1 LIAHDFSVVAG
12 KLTRT
17 AGPLYLMFATYFI
30 VVWLAAAAVL
40 VCKWRNSDGLARA
53 QLRYVAIGMISANV
67 LSIVTNL
74 ILPLTTGRSTYTWL
88 GPIFGLIFIGI
99 TAHAVIRHRAMDL
112 RLFVHRGLAMAVATC
127 VSLAPVIAFAI
138 AIWPR
143 LSDHFG
149 RDELIG
155 ASCALIAA
163 SLLTPLTR
171 DGISRLLDTYLYR
184 RRANYQRTL
193 RRTSRYLTR
202 LLDLN
207 VVVSFI
213 AEAATVVG
221 VDAVTVYLRKDRR
234 FILAG
239 TRSQYRD
246 TDFLAPDTLPPLI
259 VSALTQE
266 SDALVRDELENS
278 DGGRQFA
285 ARELRTLGWSVLLP
299 ILFDNAVIG
308 AIVVGPKLSG
318 DPFYLQDVD
327 LLMTLANQAGTAIK
341 NAQLYTEAV
350 LANEYVENIVSTIE
364 SGVIAIDAAGQIA
377 LFNRAAQQLTGLEA
391 VRGRDRAVS
400 VLPEPLATLLT
411 QTLGDGERR
420 TQPDIELTADGT
432 TKPVL
437 CTTSAL
443 RDPAGKLLGAVAVF
457 SDLTPLK
464 ELEDQRRRA
473 ERLAYFEVLASS
485 LAHEIKN
492 PLVAIKTFT
501 QLIPRRR
508 EDDRFIDEFT
518 RIASREIERMER
530 LLRRLRTLSRP
541 STRPKQHIDLR
552 SPIRDAVEFIRPA
565 FEEKRVALHASLGS
579 RSTAIFGDHAELEEL
594 FLNLLINGRDATPPG
609 GAVTVELAEVG
620 GAARVVVSDNGSGVP
635 TEVIG
640 RIFDPFFT
648 TKQGGV
654 GLGLTICAG
663 IATSHHAN
671 LRAANSQAGGATFIF
686 EVPLAPA
693 LTTPA
698 PLG

>member
-1 LIAHDFSVVAG
+1 MPAIIWTRLTAENRSIIA
-12 KLTRT
+12 
-17 AGPLYLMFATYFI
+17 
-30 VVWLAAAAVL
+30 
-40 VCKWRNSDGLARA
+40 
-53 QLRYVAIGMISANV
+53 
-67 LSIVTNL
+67 
-74 ILPLTTGRSTYTWL
+74 
-88 GPIFGLIFIGI
+88 
-99 TAHAVIRHRAMDL
+99 
-112 RLFVHRGLAMAVATC
+112 
-127 VSLAPVIAFAI
+127 
-138 AIWPR
+138 
-143 LSDHFG
+143 
-149 RDELIG
+149 DELI
-155 ASCALIAA
+155 
-163 SLLTPLTR
+163 
-171 DGISRLLDTYLYR
+171 
-184 RRANYQRTL
+184 
-193 RRTSRYLTR
+193 
-202 LLDLN
+202 
-207 VVVSFI
+207 
-213 AEAATVVG
+213 
-221 VDAVTVYLRKDRR
+221 
-234 FILAG
+234 
-239 TRSQYRD
+239 
-246 TDFLAPDTLPPLI
+246 
-259 VSALTQE
+259 
-266 SDALVRDELENS
+266 
-278 DGGRQFA
+278 A
-285 ARELRTLGWSVLLP
+285 ARSDEDRELQKELSNLNWAIVLP

-318 DPFYLQDVD
+318 DPFYPQDVD

-341 NAQLYTEAV
+341 NAQLYTEVV

-364 SGVIAIDAAGQIA
+364 SGVIAIDAGGRIA

-391 VRGRDRAVS
+391 VRARDHAVS

-432 TKPVL
+432 TRPVL

-508 EDDRFIDEFT
+508 EDERFIDEFT
-518 RIASREIERMER
+518 RIVSREIERMER

-565 FEEKRVALHASLGS
+565 FEEKRVALRASLGS

-609 GAVTVELAEVG
+609 GAVTVEVAEVG

-635 TEVIG
+635 TEIIS

-671 LRAANSQAGGATFIF
+671 LRAGNSPAGGATFIF

-693 LTTPA
+693 LTAPA